1 MTAKPLRRIAT
12 ADAPPGDRI
21 NKAQA
26 RRDQIL
32 TAAVECARKAGFHA
46 ASMAQIA
53 KASGLSVGQIYRYFE
68 NKEEI
73 IAALVAREA
82 ASTREAFSRIDQTP
96 GPLLDSI
103 AARLPAEIDRCL
115 DEAHTALRLEFL
127 AEAARNP
134 AVAETVRQTDARET
148 ALSAQLMSRLRRP
161 EWNDDNF
168 MSRVEMIGLVFD
180 GLQTLAV
187 RRPHADR
194 VMLTRH
200 IQTMINLLFGPA

>member
-1 MTAKPLRRIAT
+1 
-12 ADAPPGDRI
+12 
-21 NKAQA
+21 
-26 RRDQIL
+26 
-32 TAAVECARKAGFHA
+32 
-46 ASMAQIA
+46 MAQIA
-53 KASGLSVGQIYRYFE
+53 KTSNLSVGQIYRYFE
-68 NKEEI
+68 SKEEI

-82 ASTREAFSRIDQTP
+82 ASTREALSRIDQTP

-103 AARLPAEIDRCL
+103 AARLPVEIDRCL

-134 AVAETVRQTDARET
+134 TVAETVRQTDARET

-161 EWNDDNF
+161 EWNDDDF

-187 RRPHADR
+187 RRPDIDR
-194 VMLTRH
+194 VVLTKH
-200 IQTMINLLFGPA
+200 VQTMIDLLFGRPA